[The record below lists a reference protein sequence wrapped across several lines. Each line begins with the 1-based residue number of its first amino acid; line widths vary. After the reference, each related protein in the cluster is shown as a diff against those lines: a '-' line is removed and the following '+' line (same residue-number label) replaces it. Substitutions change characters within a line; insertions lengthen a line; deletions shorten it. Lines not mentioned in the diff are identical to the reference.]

1 MIKLYFATEDALVVL
16 TTAGGQPRCDFLLK
30 GSNIGCVTVDP
41 LRPQFIYCGTF
52 GSGLWR
58 SDNAGESWRPAGEGI
73 RHSKVQSVTV
83 SRLERVKGRGIVYAG
98 TEPSAIFRS
107 EDAGET
113 WRECGDLTALSSATE
128 WSFPPRPETHHVRWI
143 EADPH
148 VQERLFVAVEAGA
161 LIRSPDSGT
170 TWQDRTAHGPRD
182 AHQLSTHPAAPE
194 RLYSAAGDG
203 YFESRDGGDTWQRFE
218 EGLRHRYLWT
228 IAIDTADADTII
240 VSAAAS
246 ARHSHSE
253 PAESY
258 LYRRTAGSPW
268 QQLRDGLPTP
278 AGRRTAILAAHPSEP
293 GTFFAAW
300 EHDVFHSVNG
310 GVSWRRLD
318 VPWPGKCR
326 INELCALA
334 VAEIS

>member
-1 MIKLYFATEDALVVL
+1 MTKLYFAAQDALVVL
-16 TTAGGQPRCDFLLK
+16 TTDGGRTRCRLHLK
-30 GSNIGCVTVDP
+30 GSKIGCVAVDP
-41 LRPQFIYCGTF
+41 LRPEFVYCGTF

-58 SDNAGESWRPAGEGI
+58 SDNAGESWRPAREGI
-73 RHSKVQSVTV
+73 RHSRVQSVTV
-83 SRLERVKGRGIVYAG
+83 SRSERMKGRGIVYVG

-107 EDAGET
+107 EDAGENS
-113 WRECGDLTALSSATE
+113 RECGGLTALPSASE

-148 VQERLFVAVEAGA
+148 VQGRLFAAIEAGA
-161 LIRSPDSGT
+161 LIRSADSGT
-170 TWQDRTAHGPRD
+170 TWQDRAACGPRD
-182 AHQLSTHPAAPE
+182 THQLSIHLSASE

-203 YFESRDGGDTWQRFE
+203 YFESRDGGDTWQQFE
-218 EGLRHRYLWT
+218 KGLRHRYLWS
-228 IAIDTADADTII
+228 IAIDPANADII
-240 VSAAAS
+240 VVSAAAS

-258 LYRRTAGSPW
+258 LYRRMAGSPW
-268 QQLRDGLPTP
+268 QELRDGLPKP
-278 AGRRTAILAAHPSEP
+278 SGRRTAVLATHPTEP

-300 EHDVFHSVNG
+300 EHDVFRSVNG
-310 GVSWRRLD
+310 GSNWRRLD
-318 VPWPGKCR
+318 VPWPEDCR